1 MRTSRSRKIDGETHS
16 KMILNLPTSYPS
28 QNFSQLDCLKTKN
41 IRQMAFQE
49 AIHNQFND
57 MLKLGENGAPEY
69 TDIGVGSDV
78 LALSQIVRGGNP
90 RRLTRRILTS
100 GSTQDVLDLLVLI
113 FVTRNCR
120 GGKGEKTLAYDM
132 FLLVFTKRPDTAI
145 ELLKLFPHY
154 GYWKD
159 LLHLIKIVKG
169 QAFPESKKD
178 AFFKAAV
185 KIMSDQLA
193 TDMQELQKFK
203 EASEKTAPSISLLV
217 KWLPR
222 ENASLDKSTGV
233 VNALA
238 TEFFRS
244 AAVGCGSA
252 PAGVWQSRPK
262 RLYRKVVSQ
271 LTAQLSLPEVLLAA
285 QREEEIKFGLVASR
299 ATMLLRR
306 VFMNQDQR
314 GNRRSERPQRIAM
327 ADRFVEH
334 LVSKGLNGSQLMPH
348 EIVQQIM
355 TKKISQLE
363 EVVLDALWKSLRD
376 SVVARIQAA
385 QEAGMEPTR
394 LLPLSDVSGS
404 MTGTPMAVS
413 IALGILISEITHP
426 AFRNMVLTFTAD
438 PTWHL
443 LDPSDT
449 IVEKVRSLQSAP
461 WGMNTDFTKAYRL
474 ILKVARDNKLQ
485 RADVP
490 SMVVF
495 SDMQFDEAQSN
506 SHSLEDSTSKKGTT
520 IHQTIKKDFKATAE
534 ALGWEDSEPTPMV
547 YWNLRN
553 TGGHPVNR
561 NTEGAVL
568 LSGFSPSLLR
578 SVMTVGA
585 LDDLEVEVVDANG
598 EVAST
603 KVRVTPESIL
613 RKMLN
618 DELYDPVRKVLATS
632 RESEIRPVQD
642 IVGSSTVRHS
652 VHQPQ
657 R

>member
-1 MRTSRSRKIDGETHS
+1 
-16 KMILNLPTSYPS
+16 
-28 QNFSQLDCLKTKN
+28 
-41 IRQMAFQE
+41 MAFQE
-49 AIHNQFND
+49 AIQNQFKAI
-57 MLKLGENGAPEY
+57 KLGENGAPEY
-69 TDIGVGSDV
+69 TDLGVGSDL

-90 RRLTRRILTS
+90 RRLARRILTS
-100 GSTQDVLDLLVLI
+100 GSAQDVLDLLVLI
-113 FVTRNCR
+113 FVTRNSR

-132 FLLVFTKRPDTAI
+132 FVLVFTKQPDTAI
-145 ELLKLFPHY
+145 ALLKLFPHY

-159 LLHLIKIVKG
+159 LLHLIKLVKER
-169 QAFPESKKD
+169 AFPESKKE

-185 KIMSDQLA
+185 KIMSDQLT
-193 TDMQELQKFK
+193 TDMQELQKSK

-233 VNALA
+233 VDALA
-238 TEFFRS
+238 KELFHS
-244 AAVGCGSA
+244 AAVGNTS
-252 PAGVWQSRPK
+252 PPDGVWQSRPK

-271 LTAQLSLPEVLLAA
+271 LTAELSLPEVLLAA
-285 QREEEIKFGLVASR
+285 QREEEIKFGLVASK

-306 VFMNQDQR
+306 VFMNQDKK
-314 GNRRSERPQRIAM
+314 GNRRSERPERIAM
-327 ADRFVEH
+327 ADRFVEQ
-334 LVSKGLNGSQLMPH
+334 LVTKGLKGSQLMPH
-348 EIVQQIM
+348 EIVQKIM
-355 TKKISQLE
+355 QNNIGELE
-363 EVVLDALWKSLRD
+363 EAVFDAQWKSLRE
-376 SVVARIQAA
+376 SVVAQIQETA
-385 QEAGMEPTR
+385 QEAGKEPTR
-394 LLPLSDVSGS
+394 LIPLSDVSGS

-413 IALGILISEITHP
+413 IALGILLSEITHP

-461 WGMNTDFTKAYRL
+461 WGMNTDFTKAYRM
-474 ILKVARDNKLQ
+474 ILQVARDNKLQ
-485 RADVP
+485 RADMP
-490 SMVVF
+490 SMIVF
-495 SDMQFDEAQSN
+495 SDMQFDEAQSD
-506 SHSLEDSTSKKGTT
+506 SHSFEGSAPQHGTT
-520 IHQTIKKDFKATAE
+520 IHQIIKQDFKATAE

-553 TGGHPVNR
+553 TGGHPVNK

-578 SVMTVGA
+578 PVMTGNA

-598 EVAST
+598 EIST
-603 KVRVTPESIL
+603 VKVRVTPESIL

-618 DELYDPVRKVLATS
+618 DELYDPVRKVLATFS
-632 RESEIRPVQD
+632 DGAISPLQ
-642 IVGSSTVRHS
+642 S
-652 VHQPQ
+652 VKPQ